1 MFSSQLVRMRG
12 RGGRADISRV
22 AVCGRAVAVSPRL
35 RLNVPQTART
45 GTRKWR
51 GRGGGGGVMDGQ
63 WRGLLQTLAQL
74 RGQETR
80 VSGS

>member
-35 RLNVPQTART
+35 RLNVPQTA
-45 GTRKWR
+45 GAGA
-51 GRGGGGGVMDGQ
+51 GRGGDG
-63 WRGLLQTLAQL
+63 WTMAGSAGDIGTAP
-74 RGQETR
+74 G
-80 VSGS
+80 SGDT

>member
-51 GRGGGGGVMDGQ
+51 
-63 WRGLLQTLAQL
+63 W
-74 RGQETR
+74 RGQELR
-80 VSGS
+80 DGYRE